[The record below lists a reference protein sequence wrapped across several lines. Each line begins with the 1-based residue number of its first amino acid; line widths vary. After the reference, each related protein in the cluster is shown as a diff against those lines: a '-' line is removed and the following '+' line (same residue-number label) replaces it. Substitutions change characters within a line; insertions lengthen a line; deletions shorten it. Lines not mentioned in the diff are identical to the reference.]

1 MSIPCGVAALVA
13 AVVVVVVVCLL
24 ANGGRSERLAAR
36 VRRLRE
42 SVAIVRRDLCGYAQ
56 ER

>member
-13 AVVVVVVVCLL
+13 AAVVVIVVCLL
-24 ANGGRSERLAAR
+24 ASGGRSERLAAR

-42 SVAIVRRDLCGYAQ
+42 SVEVARRDLRGYAQ
-56 ER
+56 EQ